1 MEFVENHSQ
10 RSQCLMAA
18 GESQLFYTSVPSP
31 PWAHLPL
38 PPSVPSSKS
47 SLTPSLLA
55 GPGGL

>member
-1 MEFVENHSQ
+1 
-10 RSQCLMAA
+10 MAA
-18 GESQLFYTSVPSP
+18 GEPQLFYTSVPSP
-31 PWAHLPL
+31 PWAHLSL